1 MDIREKIREYVLSES
16 LTDNESINDDTLLFE
31 SGVFDSMGLLFLI
44 EFINDKYELEVGD
57 EDLNPKNFESIN
69 AISEY
74 ITSKVGVK

>member
-1 MDIREKIREYVLSES
+1 MDIREKIRDYVMNES
-16 LTDNESINDDTLLFE
+16 LTDKDSIKDDTLLFD

-44 EFINDKYELEVGD
+44 EFINDTYQLEVGD

-74 ITSKVGVK
+74 ISEKVAVK